1 LFFLNIEFDT
11 SHSLAASER
20 LDCVES
26 RAQMSVVEMATISYC
41 PPNLPEEAGY
51 ISSHFLRGYRKL
63 QKVGK
68 VYL

>member
-1 LFFLNIEFDT
+1 
-11 SHSLAASER
+11 
-20 LDCVES
+20 
-26 RAQMSVVEMATISYC
+26 MSVVEMATISYC